1 MVGAVIRS
9 LTYRNGVPKLNEPGF
24 AVAVSAQGIM
34 MVRNM
39 PGKGSRS
46 TGLRTRFALL
56 LCSAFVALV
65 LVLPGGGAAQID
77 LKIDHTRLQGV
88 MPEATGFSEKMGIPP
103 VYHAFADDPNGAQ
116 VLVGYLF
123 LTSDLPPEEFGYS
136 GTIKVLVGVDLI
148 GNLTG
153 AAVINYHEAQVS
165 SKGDFLRAPGVE
177 SQYAGKHV
185 ADPFRIY
192 RDIDGV
198 SGSTISAG
206 AMSRGIR
213 NSARRVA
220 MAYLRRPAPTAM
232 AASNGGGLT
241 AEAFERLSWL
251 ELVSSGLIA
260 KMEVIRYNALGLD
273 LSFTYAGS
281 SRLGAILVGADSYA
295 SMLEKVGPRHEDF
308 HLMIL
313 GLDGSFIA
321 GFRPRGLTVLQGGNS
336 YPLPRNQVVY
346 WGRPEEGKMAEQ
358 VFYAAMLLVDPTVD
372 VSQPFTIQYDDDQ
385 GDPFAIEYTITPDVL
400 EFARGGS
407 AAVQATAASDEGGT
421 SSGGTLAT
429 AGSEAASVPNG
440 TPGAHGTS
448 GTNGANV
455 TNGTTREATPP
466 VEPAG
471 ALTPPA
477 GGVSAAQPAPA
488 TADVGAPAD
497 QAGLGLDFDFEA
509 EEEESAFSVMLAQT
523 RWSRVVGL
531 LIILGLALNAFTFK
545 GVAAR
550 RVALGGTLV
559 YLGWVDGGFLS
570 ISHIT
575 SGIAGGPGVYLGDL
589 AMLVMI
595 IFTVVTTVLWG
606 RVFCGFLC
614 PFGALQDFIE
624 WVVPK
629 RFQRKVPT
637 QVHDRAIYT
646 KYGILALILVT
657 ALINSDLSIYGYF
670 EPFGTVFFMSSSV
683 LMWTI
688 AGSVLLASAVIPR
701 FYCRYACPLGAALGV
716 ASFVSFFR
724 IPRVKQC
731 DVCKVCEQSCPTG
744 AISGPDVDF
753 KECVRCNVCEVKLL
767 TKAGVCKHDMEE
779 IQPRLVQLQTPVGS
793 D

>member
-1 MVGAVIRS
+1 M
-9 LTYRNGVPKLNEPGF
+9 
-24 AVAVSAQGIM
+24 
-34 MVRNM
+34 
-39 PGKGSRS
+39 
-46 TGLRTRFALL
+46 RTRFVLL
-56 LCSAFVALV
+56 LCSVFVALV
-65 LVLPGGGAAQID
+65 LVLPGGGAAQIQ
-77 LKIDHTRLQGV
+77 LQIDHARLQGV
-88 MPEATGFSEKMGIPP
+88 MPEATSFSEKMGSPP

-116 VLVGYLF
+116 ILVGYLF

-136 GTIKVLVGVDLI
+136 GTIQVLVGVDLI

-153 AAVINYHEAQVS
+153 AAVINYHEAHMS
-165 SKGDFLRAPGVE
+165 SRGDFLRGPGVE

-185 ADPFRIY
+185 ADAFRIY

-220 MAYLRRPAPTAM
+220 MAYLRRPAPTVM

-281 SRLGAILVGADSYA
+281 SRLGDMLVGADSYA

-358 VFYAAMLLVDPTVD
+358 VFYTAMLLVDPTVD

-400 EFARGGS
+400 AFARGGS
-407 AAVQATAASDEGGT
+407 AAVQAAAASDEGGT
-421 SSGGTLAT
+421 SPGGTLAA
-429 AGSEAASVPNG
+429 AGSETASGP
-440 TPGAHGTS
+440 
-448 GTNGANV
+448 
-455 TNGTTREATPP
+455 NGTTREAMSP
-466 VEPAG
+466 VEPAS
-471 ALTPPA
+471 AVAPPA
-477 GGVSAAQPAPA
+477 GRTSDAQPAPA
-488 TADVGAPAD
+488 TADAGAPAD
-497 QAGLGLDFDFEA
+497 QAGPGLDFDFD
-509 EEEESAFSVMLAQT
+509 EEEDESAFSVMLAQT

-531 LIILGLALNAFTFK
+531 LIILGLALNAFISK

-550 RVALGGTLV
+550 WVALGGTLV

-624 WVVPK
+624 RVVPK

-637 QVHDRAIYT
+637 QVHDRAIYI

-670 EPFGTVFFMSSSV
+670 EPFGTVFFMSSNV

-753 KECVRCNVCEVKLL
+753 KECVRCNVCETKLIE
-767 TKAGVCKHDMEE
+767 KAGVCKHDMED
-779 IQPRLVQLQTPVGS
+779 IRPRLVQLKVSGVQGAS
-793 D
+793 GG

>member
-1 MVGAVIRS
+1 M
-9 LTYRNGVPKLNEPGF
+9 
-24 AVAVSAQGIM
+24 
-34 MVRNM
+34 
-39 PGKGSRS
+39 
-46 TGLRTRFALL
+46 RTRFVLL
-56 LCSAFVALV
+56 LCSVFVALV
-65 LVLPGGGAAQID
+65 LVLPGGGAAQIQ
-77 LKIDHTRLQGV
+77 LQIDHARLQGV
-88 MPEATGFSEKMGIPP
+88 MPEATSFSEKMGSPP

-116 VLVGYLF
+116 ILVGYLF

-136 GTIKVLVGVDLI
+136 GTIQVLVGVDLI

-153 AAVINYHEAQVS
+153 AAVINYHEAHMS
-165 SKGDFLRAPGVE
+165 SRGDFLRGPGVE

-185 ADPFRIY
+185 ADAFRIY

-220 MAYLRRPAPTAM
+220 MAYLRRPAPTVM

-281 SRLGAILVGADSYA
+281 SRLGDMLVGADSYA

-358 VFYAAMLLVDPTVD
+358 VFYTAMLLVDPAVD

-407 AAVQATAASDEGGT
+407 AAVQAAAASDEGGT
-421 SSGGTLAT
+421 SPGGTLAA
-429 AGSEAASVPNG
+429 AGSETASGP
-440 TPGAHGTS
+440 
-448 GTNGANV
+448 
-455 TNGTTREATPP
+455 NGTTREAMSP
-466 VEPAG
+466 VEPAS
-471 ALTPPA
+471 AVAPPA
-477 GGVSAAQPAPA
+477 GRTSDAQPAPA
-488 TADVGAPAD
+488 TADAGAPAD

-531 LIILGLALNAFTFK
+531 LIILGLALNAFIFK

-550 RVALGGTLV
+550 WVALGGTLV

-624 WVVPK
+624 RVVPK

-637 QVHDRAIYT
+637 QVHDRAIYI

-670 EPFGTVFFMSSSV
+670 EPFGTVFFMSSNV

-779 IQPRLVQLQTPVGS
+779 IQPRLVQLQTPVGA

>member
-1 MVGAVIRS
+1 
-9 LTYRNGVPKLNEPGF
+9 
-24 AVAVSAQGIM
+24 

-39 PGKGSRS
+39 TGKGRRRPGSRS
-46 TGLRTRFALL
+46 RFAPH
-56 LCSAFVALV
+56 LCGAAFVALV
-65 LVLPGGGAAQID
+65 LVLPARAAAQIP
-77 LKIDHTRLQGV
+77 LKIDHARLQGV
-88 MPEATGFSEKMGIPP
+88 MPEATSFSEKMGSPP

-116 VLVGYLF
+116 ILVGYLF

-136 GTIKVLVGVDLI
+136 GTIQVLVGVDLI

-153 AAVINYHEAQVS
+153 ATVINYHEALVS
-165 SKGDFLRAPGVE
+165 SRGDFLRGPGVE

-185 ADPFRIY
+185 ADAFRIY

-198 SGSTISAG
+198 SGATISAG
-206 AMSRGIR
+206 AMARGIR

-220 MAYLRRPAPTAM
+220 MAYLRRPAPTVM

-241 AEAFERLSWL
+241 AEAIERLRWL

-260 KMEVIRYNALGLD
+260 KMEVIRHNALGLD
-273 LSFTYAGS
+273 LSFTYVGTE
-281 SRLGAILVGADSYA
+281 RLGDILVGAESYA

-308 HLMIL
+308 HLMVL

-321 GFRPRGLTVLQGGNS
+321 GFRPRGLTVLQVGNS

-346 WGRPEEGKMAEQ
+346 WGRPEEGKMAGQ
-358 VFYAAMLLVDPTVD
+358 VFYAAMLLVDPAVD
-372 VSQPFTIQYDDDQ
+372 LSQPFTIQYDDDQ
-385 GDPFAIEYTITPDVL
+385 GDPFTIEYTIAPDVL
-400 EFARGGS
+400 AFARGGS
-407 AAVQATAASDEGGT
+407 TPVQAAATASDEGGT
-421 SSGGTLAT
+421 SSGGTVAA
-429 AGSEAASVPNG
+429 AGSEAAS
-440 TPGAHGTS
+440 GTS
-448 GTNGANV
+448 GTNGANRTDDTNGTSGTNG
-455 TNGTTREATPP
+455 TNGTTGTNGTNGEGTASVETATAVAP
-466 VEPAG
+466 PAG
-471 ALTPPA
+471 A
-477 GGVSAAQPAPA
+477 SDAQPQPA
-488 TADVGAPAD
+488 TADAAAPAD
-497 QAGLGLDFDFEA
+497 EAGLGFDFDFA
-509 EEEESAFSVMLAQT
+509 EEEDESAFSVMLAQT

-531 LIILGLALNAFTFK
+531 LIILGLALNAFIFK

-550 RVALGGTLV
+550 WVALGGTLV

-570 ISHIT
+570 VSHIT

-624 WVVPK
+624 KVVPK

-637 QVHDRAIYT
+637 QVHDRAIYI

-657 ALINSDLSIYGYF
+657 AFINSDLSIYGYF
-670 EPFGTVFFMSSSV
+670 EPFGTVFFMSSNV

-753 KECVRCNVCEVKLL
+753 KECVRCNICEVKLL
-767 TKAGVCKHDMEE
+767 TKAGVCRHDMEK
-779 IQPRLVQLQTPVGS
+779 IQPRLVQLQTAVGG

>member
-1 MVGAVIRS
+1 MRA
-9 LTYRNGVPKLNEPGF
+9 
-24 AVAVSAQGIM
+24 
-34 MVRNM
+34 
-39 PGKGSRS
+39 
-46 TGLRTRFALL
+46 RFALL
-56 LCSAFVALV
+56 LCRAFVALV
-65 LVLPGGGAAQID
+65 LVLPGGAAAQIP
-77 LKIDHTRLQGV
+77 LKIDHARLQGV
-88 MPEATGFSEKMGIPP
+88 MPEATSFSEKMGSPP
-103 VYHAFADDPNGAQ
+103 VYHAFADDLNGAQ
-116 VLVGYLF
+116 ILVGYLF

-136 GTIKVLVGVDLI
+136 GTIQVLVGVDLI

-153 AAVINYHEAQVS
+153 ATVINYHEALVS
-165 SKGDFLRAPGVE
+165 SRGDFLRGPGVE

-185 ADPFRIY
+185 ADAFRIY

-198 SGSTISAG
+198 SGATISAG
-206 AMSRGIR
+206 AMARGIR

-220 MAYLRRPAPTAM
+220 MEYLRRPAPTVM

-241 AEAFERLSWL
+241 AEAIERLSWL

-273 LSFTYAGS
+273 LSFTYVGTE
-281 SRLGAILVGADSYA
+281 RLGDILVGAESYA

-308 HLMIL
+308 HLMVL

-346 WGRPEEGKMAEQ
+346 WGRPEEGKMAGQ
-358 VFYAAMLLVDPTVD
+358 VFYAAMLLVDPAVD
-372 VSQPFTIQYDDDQ
+372 LSQPFTIQYDDDQ
-385 GDPFAIEYTITPDVL
+385 GDPFTTEYTIAPDVL
-400 EFARGGS
+400 AFARGGS
-407 AAVQATAASDEGGT
+407 PAVQATAAADEGET
-421 SSGGTLAT
+421 SSGGIVAA
-429 AGSEAASVPNG
+429 AGSEP
-440 TPGAHGTS
+440 TS
-448 GTNGANV
+448 GTNG
-455 TNGTTREATPP
+455 TTGETTATAETAAASAP
-466 VEPAG
+466 
-471 ALTPPA
+471 PPA
-477 GGVSAAQPAPA
+477 GTSEDPPAPA
-488 TADVGAPAD
+488 TADAGAPAD
-497 QAGLGLDFDFEA
+497 QAGLGFDFDFA
-509 EEEESAFSVMLAQT
+509 EEEDESAFSVMLAQT

-531 LIILGLALNAFTFK
+531 LIILGLALNAFIFK

-550 RVALGGTLV
+550 WVALGGTLV

-570 ISHIT
+570 VSHIT

-624 WVVPK
+624 KIVPK

-637 QVHDRAIYT
+637 RVHDRAIYI

-753 KECVRCNVCEVKLL
+753 KECVRCNICEVKLL
-767 TKAGVCKHDMEE
+767 TKAGVCRHDMEK
-779 IQPRLVQLQTPVGS
+779 IQPRLVQLQTAVGG